1 MIDKCIAESSFVDR
15 NQNLKISSILKLT
28 QNISVRD
35 LEAYRGL
42 GKICREKGYL
52 WIISRSEIIINRLPK
67 YLEEF
72 TLETHP
78 NKSRFSIFPRQYVI
92 RDKDGNILIQM
103 VSLWSLLDH
112 ATRKTVIFNNKDLE
126 EFGTSMETDMPVPS
140 KIRDELPTEVL
151 GERIVHS
158 TDIDLNGHMNNT
170 RYMDFVFDL
179 FTNDEIENL
188 SIKNIKVNY
197 YKEVYEGDKI
207 TLIGQLK
214 PFIFV
219 AGMKDNEKIFE
230 LKIE

>member
-1 MIDKCIAESSFVDR
+1 MIEKNIAESSLVDA

-42 GKICREKGYL
+42 GEICRNSGLL
-52 WIISRSEIIINRLPK
+52 WIISRSEIKINRLPN

-72 TLETHP
+72 TLETYP
-78 NKSRFSIFPRQYVI
+78 NKSRLSIYPRQYI
-92 RDKDGNILIQM
+92 FRDKDGNILIQM
-103 VSLWSLLDH
+103 VSLWALIDH
-112 ATRKTVIFNNKDLE
+112 ATRKPIIFKNKDMD
-126 EFGTSMETDMPVPS
+126 EFGTSKEIDLPFPS
-140 KIRDELPTEVL
+140 KIRDELPNTIL
-151 GERIVHS
+151 GERVVMS

-179 FTNDEIENL
+179 FTNNELKDMKI
-188 SIKNIKVNY
+188 SNIKVNY

-207 TLIGQLK
+207 TLVGQLK

-219 AGMKDNEKIFE
+219 AGMKDDEKIFE